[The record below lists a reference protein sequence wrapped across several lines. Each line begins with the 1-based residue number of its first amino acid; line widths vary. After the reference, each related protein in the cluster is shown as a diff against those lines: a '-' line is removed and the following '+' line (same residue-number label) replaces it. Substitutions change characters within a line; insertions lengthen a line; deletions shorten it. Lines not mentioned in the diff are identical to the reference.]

1 LQEVFDM
8 SRTVVGYRGAGPF
21 DLPSF
26 VIAYQPIVDVVG
38 RSIVAY
44 EALTRGVN
52 GSSYPQLTAHLNAA
66 ALRAFHR
73 RTADRA
79 IRRAA
84 ELGLLDLQASLSL
97 NLQPDLHPDALDA
110 AFVAGVARS
119 CGLNPGNILLEFTE
133 DHRLPIPEYKQLL
146 ERNKQAG
153 FATGMDDF
161 GAGYSGLSALVECRP
176 EVLKLDRALVKG
188 IDTCD
193 TRQKIVQAFANCSK
207 ALDMRLIA
215 EGIETRA
222 ECEMLLALGITHMQ
236 GYLFSKPVV
245 DTLPTHSVW
254 GVDPVHVP
262 ADPDC
267 HPSFLSSLDF
277 EAAAP
282 VLTLQA

>member
-1 LQEVFDM
+1 M
-8 SRTVVGYRGAGPF
+8 SRAVVGYRGAGPF
-21 DLPSF
+21 DLPPF
-26 VIAYQPIVDVVG
+26 VIAYQPIVDVG
-38 RSIVAY
+38 SRSIVAY
-44 EALTRGVN
+44 EALTRGLN
-52 GSSYPQLTAHLNAA
+52 GTSYPQLVAHLNAA

-73 RTADRA
+73 RTAETA

-84 ELGLLDLQASLSL
+84 ELGLLHLQASLCI

-110 AFVAGVARS
+110 EFVARVARS
-119 CGLNPGNILLEFTE
+119 CGLTPANILLEFTE

-146 ERNKQAG
+146 ERNKEAG

-188 IDTCD
+188 IDTSN
-193 TRQKIVQAFANCSK
+193 TRQKIVQAFANCCK

-215 EGIETRA
+215 EGIETHPEA
-222 ECEMLLALGITHMQ
+222 EMLQSLGITHMQ

-254 GVDPVHVP
+254 GIDHVP
-262 ADPDC
+262 APA
-267 HPSFLSSLDF
+267 PRPYRQSLL
-277 EAAAP
+277 AALGFDSALP
-282 VLTLQA
+282 TLTLQA

>member
-1 LQEVFDM
+1 M
-8 SRTVVGYRGAGPF
+8 SRAVVGYRGAGPF
-21 DLPSF
+21 DLPPF
-26 VIAYQPIVDVVG
+26 VIAYQPIVDVVS

-52 GSSYPQLTAHLNAA
+52 GTPYPELTAHLNTA

-73 RTADRA
+73 RTAEHA

-84 ELGLLDLQASLSL
+84 QLGLADLNASLCV

-110 AFVAGVARS
+110 EFVANVAKS
-119 CGLNPGNILLEFTE
+119 CGLTPGNFLLEFTE

-146 ERNKQAG
+146 QRNKDAG

-188 IDTCD
+188 IDTSD
-193 TRQKIVQAFANCSK
+193 TRQKIVHAFANCCK

-215 EGIETRA
+215 EGIETR
-222 ECEMLLALGITHMQ
+222 EESEMLRALGITHMQ
-236 GYLFSKPVV
+236 GYLFSRPIV
-245 DTLPTHSVW
+245 DTLPTDSVW
-254 GVDPVHVP
+254 GVDRIP
-262 ADPDC
+262 APAPRNY
-267 HPSFLSSLDF
+267 HPSLLAALGF
-277 EAAAP
+277 ESALNP
-282 VLTLQA
+282 LTLQA

>member
-1 LQEVFDM
+1 M
-8 SRTVVGYRGAGPF
+8 SRAVIRYRGAGPF
-21 DLPSF
+21 NLPPF

-52 GSSYPQLTAHLNAA
+52 EASYPQLTAHLNPA

-73 RTADRA
+73 RSAERA

-84 ELGLLDLQASLSL
+84 ELGLLNLQASLSL

-110 AFVAGVARS
+110 AFVADVARS
-119 CGLNPGNILLEFTE
+119 CGLNPENILLEFTE
-133 DHRLPIPEYKQLL
+133 DHRLAIPEYKQLL
-146 ERNKQAG
+146 ERNKEAG

-161 GAGYSGLSALVECRP
+161 GAGYSGLTALVECRP

-193 TRQKIVQAFANCSK
+193 TRQKIVQAFVNCCK

-222 ECEMLLALGITHMQ
+222 ECEMLLSLGITHMQ
-236 GYLFSKPVV
+236 GYLFSRPVV
-245 DTLPTHSVW
+245 DALPTHSVW
-254 GVDPVHVP
+254 GVDHV
-262 ADPDC
+262 
-267 HPSFLSSLDF
+267 
-277 EAAAP
+277 AAP
-282 VLTLQA
+282 VRKGYRRSFLAALGFESALETLTLRA